1 MGFEFFKLASV
12 DVNENIDSG
21 TYCLVVNGAN
31 VQKTKA
37 SDIAGDNTAVATSAS
52 IDSNGL
58 ISFKN
63 QNGAVLFTLQLPL
76 YTGTVESVSIMEENK

>member
-1 MGFEFFKLASV
+1 MGFEFFKLANV

-21 TYCLVVNGAN
+21 TYCLVVNGSN

-37 SDIAGDNTAVATSAS
+37 NDIAGDNTAIATSAS
-52 IDSNGL
+52 IDSSGL

-63 QNGAVLFTLQLPL
+63 QNGTTLFTLQLPL
-76 YTGTVESVSIMEENK
+76 YTGTVESVSIMEESR